1 MEAYLDFQYWS
12 DLNEQ
17 QVEPEHGG
25 LANKVGPLG
34 SQQISGPS
42 KTPTTSHQVDKGA
55 LCG

>member
-17 QVEPEHGG
+17 QVEQEHGG